1 MLSEQEEFAGEIVE
15 RWVETHKKSMTT
27 FVILVALSSKPMW
40 SKELEQWLRQM
51 TGWELTE
58 RGLHRIL
65 QRMAR
70 LELIRYEKTNSPKSG
85 ADRKVY
91 GITEFGSDIA
101 SSIKINGLS
110 YLQNDTFTKLLAKL

>member
-1 MLSEQEEFAGEIVE
+1 MLGEQEEFAAEIVE

-27 FVILVALSSKPMW
+27 LAILVALGSRPMW
-40 SKELEQWLRQM
+40 SKELEQWLAET

-65 QRMAR
+65 QRMTA
-70 LELIRYEKTNSPKSG
+70 LGVICYETTNSPKSG

-91 GITEFGSDIA
+91 EITEFGSAIA
-101 SSIKINGLS
+101 SSIKDDGLA
-110 YLQNDTFTKLLAKL
+110 YLRNDTFTKLLARV

>member
-1 MLSEQEEFAGEIVE
+1 MLSEQEEFAAEIVE

-27 FVILVALSSKPMW
+27 FVILVALSGRPMW
-40 SKELEQWLRQM
+40 SKELEQWLGEVA
-51 TGWELTE
+51 GWELTE

-65 QRMAR
+65 QRMAK

-91 GITEFGSDIA
+91 EITEFGLGIA
-101 SSIKINGLS
+101 RSIKADGLS
-110 YLQNDTFTKLLAKL
+110 YLQNVTFTKLSARL